1 LKSPYLTASYTNS
14 VGPIKFGIE
23 IYLTRLLFFKT
34 LRRLGA
40 IFETPCIDSRGETV
54 IDYGMVNEEA
64 WERVEEFRIGER
76 VESDHLEIALR
87 KRRRGKE
94 QRKKGVGDRHKTVFF
109 LELLFYV

>member
-1 LKSPYLTASYTNS
+1 LKSPYLTPSYTNS
-14 VGPIKFGIE
+14 VGPTKFGIE

-76 VESDHLEIALR
+76 VESGPSRNSFEEA
-87 KRRRGKE
+87 KE
-94 QRKKGVGDRHKTVFF
+94 RERTEKERSGG
-109 LELLFYV
+109 